1 MTLPGE
7 DTQDHN
13 FVSGDQTQ
21 KIVDLKRTINKHVFF
36 FVNDSN
42 ASNNPEEINLD
53 NVEVLVDSGD
63 QNWFKRAHIG

>member
-1 MTLPGE
+1 MSSSL
-7 DTQDHN
+7 
-13 FVSGDQTQ
+13 
-21 KIVDLKRTINKHVFF
+21 L
-36 FVNDSN
+36 NDSN